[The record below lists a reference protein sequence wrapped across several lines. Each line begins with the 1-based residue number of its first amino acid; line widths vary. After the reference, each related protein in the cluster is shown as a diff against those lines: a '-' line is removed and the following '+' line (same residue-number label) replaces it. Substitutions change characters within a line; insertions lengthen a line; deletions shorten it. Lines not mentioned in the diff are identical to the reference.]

1 MFTPEE
7 SALLL
12 DLNPAAVQRLRQ
24 LHTQQA
30 QAQRRGDEAYVEQL
44 QAEIDELN
52 EDCDIVLD
60 TAEG

>member
-12 DLNPAAVQRLRQ
+12 DLNQKLRQ
-24 LHTQQA
+24 LHMQQA
-30 QAQRRGDEAYVEQL
+30 QALRRGDEAFLDQL

-52 EDCDIVLD
+52 EDCDKVLD
-60 TAEG
+60 TTEG